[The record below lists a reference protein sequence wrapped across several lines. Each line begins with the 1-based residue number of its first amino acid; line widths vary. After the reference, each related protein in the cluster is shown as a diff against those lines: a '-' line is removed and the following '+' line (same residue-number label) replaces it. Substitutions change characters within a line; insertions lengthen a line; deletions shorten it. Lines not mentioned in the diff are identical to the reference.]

1 MCRPRPGPR
10 CSDYAVGT
18 YNVTRARLARNI
30 EALQQ
35 YEEKYAD
42 SLNNTENP
50 NGRDLIRQNRHEKL
64 KAAVEQQQ
72 QAVHE
77 AEFEYH
83 ATPAG
88 QRDLDAQ
95 IRAAETNGEEALVAE
110 LQERKA
116 AGEDYRKQQRE
127 QLKQLQDI
135 EENEGPEAAEKKA
148 WEMYEQAAADEVE
161 ANLGMYQSQQ
171 ASEEATAAQ
180 EEYNRVYGEFLEQ
193 HGGDPS
199 QLTPE
204 QLAQLK
210 KMKTQIILGVMAAAA
225 VLSFSLI
232 KSAATGQKSSLL
244 HYGKSMAMR
253 RIMSSGQHIIGNL
266 GNSSATALQE
276 RNRQAAEEAHRRAT
290 AAAEKVLAEAEQ
302 QRMTAERRAQ
312 VEQER
317 EADRAARQQ
326 AREEQRAYE
335 SEMRAQQTAE
345 RQELIRQEREA
356 EKAYRQ
362 QAMEEQ
368 RAYERQRRE
377 EELEHYR
384 KLSEIPLP
392 PEVEAELRQ
401 RVPKPTR
408 SRRTAQPTAV

>member
-10 CSDYAVGT
+10 CSDYMVST
-18 YNVTRARLARNI
+18 FNITQKRLARNV
-30 EALQQ
+30 ETLKQ

-42 SLNNTENP
+42 SLNNTEDP
-50 NGRDLIRQNRHEKL
+50 NGRDRIRQARHEKL
-64 KAAVEQQQ
+64 KEAVEQQQ

-88 QRDLDAQ
+88 QRDLEAQ
-95 IRAAETNGEEALVAE
+95 IRAAETNGEEALAAE

-116 AGEDYRKQQRE
+116 AGQDYRKKQRE
-127 QLKQLQDI
+127 QLKQLKNI
-135 EENEGPEAAEKKA
+135 EENEGPEAAETKA
-148 WEMYEQAAADEVE
+148 WEMYEEAAADEVE

-171 ASEEATAAQ
+171 VSDEATAAQ
-180 EEYNRVYGEFLEQ
+180 QEYNRIYGEFLQE

-204 QLAQLK
+204 QIAQLK
-210 KMKTQIILGVMAAAA
+210 RMKAQIVLGVMAVAA
-225 VLSFSLI
+225 VLGFSLI
-232 KSAATGQKSSLL
+232 RSAATGQKSSLL
-244 HYGKSMAMR
+244 QYGKSMAMR
-253 RIMSSGQHIIGNL
+253 RLMSSGQKMIGNM

-290 AAAEKVLAEAEQ
+290 AAAEKVLSDAEH

-317 EADRAARQQ
+317 EAERAARQQ
-326 AREEQRAYE
+326 AREEQRAFDAE
-335 SEMRAQQTAE
+335 ARAQQTAE
-345 RQELIRQEREA
+345 RQELVRQEREA

-362 QAMEEQ
+362 QVMEEQ
-368 RAYERQRRE
+368 RAHDRQRRE
-377 EELEHYR
+377 EELEHYK

-392 PEVEAELRQ
+392 PEVEAELRA
-401 RVPKPTR
+401 RIPKPSR
-408 SRRTAQPTAV
+408 SRRPAEPVSV